1 MMLGYNPPDVMP
13 ALQVMNHNYNQG
25 MKQAP
30 AMAEQAA

>member
-1 MMLGYNPPDVMP
+1 MMLGYNPSDVMP
-13 ALQVMNHNYNQG
+13 ALQVMNHNNQG